1 MLALGLASVGL
12 YGIMAYSVHQR
23 TREIGV
29 RMALGA
35 SRGTVLRLILKRGL
49 TVVGIGLGIGFVV
62 ALAAGRMLSRA
73 LYGIS
78 ATDPLSVGGAVLVL
92 LAVAFIACYVP
103 ALAAS
108 RLDPLKAL
116 RQE

>member
-1 MLALGLASVGL
+1 M
-12 YGIMAYSVHQR
+12 
-23 TREIGV
+23 
-29 RMALGA
+29 
-35 SRGTVLRLILKRGL
+35 LKRGL
-49 TVVGIGLGIGFVV
+49 TVVGIGMAIGLVA
-62 ALAAGRMLSRA
+62 ALAARRILSRA

-78 ATDPLSVGGAVLVL
+78 ATDPLSIGGAALLL

-108 RLDPLKAL
+108 SLDPLKAL